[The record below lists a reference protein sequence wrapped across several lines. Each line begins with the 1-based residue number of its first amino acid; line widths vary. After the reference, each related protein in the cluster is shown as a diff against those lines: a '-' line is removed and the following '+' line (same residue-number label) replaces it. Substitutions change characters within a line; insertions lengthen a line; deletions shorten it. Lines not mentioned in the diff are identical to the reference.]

1 LIIKYPTVPGIE
13 FITTGKNDKHLPVK
27 ETSTD
32 QYGKRGTDKPPL
44 KGQFKTHKK
53 LKITN

>member
-1 LIIKYPTVPGIE
+1 MIIKYPTVPGIE